1 MTFQSIPFERRYTP
15 LQDSNSTPDLAN
27 NLFRRVLLNA
37 QTVSSSGED
46 IDSSTAELA
55 NSQLLAEHAISMFI
69 NAKEE
74 IFEDGME
81 NEFSRNLSEFIVS
94 FSQPAMEVIID
105 LFLSNSINTEVASE
119 ALRILGRLR
128 HRITYRERLWL
139 LERCLLY
146 SPFARVRDGAL
157 LGLSFI
163 NDKLSIPPI
172 KSAIEKETIPELRH
186 DMKRVLAQ
194 LEGTKDGVSA
204 KKDSKK

>member
-1 MTFQSIPFERRYTP
+1 MALQSIPFERHNTP
-15 LQDSNSTPDLAN
+15 LQDSNSTADLAN

-46 IDSSTAELA
+46 VDSSTAELA
-55 NSQLLAEHAISMFI
+55 DSQVLAEYAISMFI

-74 IFEDGME
+74 VFEDGME
-81 NEFSRNLSEFIVS
+81 SEFSRNLSEFVVS
-94 FSQPAMEVIID
+94 FGQPAMEAIID
-105 LFLSNSINTEVASE
+105 LFLSNSLNTEVASE
-119 ALRILGRLR
+119 SLRILGRLR
-128 HRITYRERLWL
+128 HKITYRERLWL

-163 NDKLSIPPI
+163 NDKLAIPPL
-172 KSAIEKETIPELRH
+172 KSAIEKEAIPELRH

-194 LEGTKDGVSA
+194 LEGAKYGIST
-204 KKDSKK
+204 KKDSKR